1 MEKLAK
7 DIFQIINTDVK
18 NLNGKVKG
26 LNFLELLKA
35 NILEK
40 LFELI
45 SKQDFPLENFLNY
58 ENEIQHDSRNIKI
71 SINYFLNSLF
81 ETKKTISN
89 DSLFFS
95 FNENTSLDIFD
106 YKKKS
111 TSILLYKN
119 TGISLPKDTVINKQC
134 NKNLLLIEIINKEK
148 EQILTK

>member
-1 MEKLAK
+1 MEK
-7 DIFQIINTDVK
+7 IINDISDIVTSEI
-18 NLNGKVKG
+18 NIINEKVLG
-26 LNFLELLKA
+26 LNFLELLK
-35 NILEK
+35 NNLIEK
-40 LFELI
+40 LSPIVSKSTYPMKKIINFEKEI
-45 SKQDFPLENFLNY
+45 KEN
-58 ENEIQHDSRNIKI
+58 SRNIKI

-81 ETKKTISN
+81 ETKKTVSN

-119 TGISLPKDTVINKQC
+119 TGISIPKDTVINKQC

>member
-18 NLNGKVKG
+18 NLNDKVKG

-45 SKQDFPLENFLNY
+45 SKQDFPLDNLLNY
-58 ENEIQHDSRNIKI
+58 DNEIQHDSRNIKI

-95 FNENTSLDIFD
+95 FNENTNLDIFD
-106 YKKKS
+106 NEKES

-134 NKNLLLIEIINKEK
+134 NKNLLLIEIINKDQE
-148 EQILTK
+148 EILT